1 MYLPACSKKFPKR
14 ESPAAEL
21 IDDHPTLIKSGLDK
35 KHRLVACNKHP
46 RILKEIHNA
55 LGLSSRMKNG
65 LAHQIFP
72 SLAAGLRILMLC
84 SQIMGFYTFYS
95 IMYMPSFKAEKII
108 FALQCTSVG
117 NSTVLRFPK
126 PNLDAVTW
134 RHDDL
139 TFELGSVVI
148 PVLTY
153 TLKALQN
160 PHDRIA
166 YTSH

>member
-1 MYLPACSKKFPKR
+1 M
-14 ESPAAEL
+14 
-21 IDDHPTLIKSGLDK
+21 
-35 KHRLVACNKHP
+35 
-46 RILKEIHNA
+46 
-55 LGLSSRMKNG
+55 LS
-65 LAHQIFP
+65 
-72 SLAAGLRILMLC
+72 

-95 IMYMPSFKAEKII
+95 IMYMRSFKAEKIN

-117 NSTVLRFPK
+117 NSIVLRFPK

-134 RHDDL
+134 RYDDL

-148 PVLTY
+148 PVLAY